1 MIVRLKHVKR
11 VRSKG
16 RTYWYHQLTH
26 ERLPDDREVRAA
38 RVLEDTTT

>member
-11 VRSKG
+11 VRVKG
-16 RTYWYHQLTH
+16 RTYWYHQLTR
-26 ERLPDDREVRAA
+26 ERLPDDHEERAA